1 LNAEKAEIIL
11 DAAEQIFKR
20 YGYSKTTMD
29 DIARE
34 AMIGKGTI
42 YYYFNTKEDIFLAIM
57 SKVITEISKT
67 IREKIETCKTF
78 EGKVKALFTEPHEY
92 FSQHHDLII
101 QVIGSES
108 PAFLK
113 KINEFKKSNLVML
126 RALLT
131 EVFDFGVKSH
141 VIRDEY
147 IPFID
152 KIIEV
157 IFKWVQFLGESI
169 HKDIA
174 AQTIDETIGD
184 YIMFYEIFVRGLTK
198 KQEV

>member
-57 SKVITEISKT
+57 SKVIAEISKT
-67 IREKIETCKTF
+67 LKERIDKSETF
-78 EGKVKALFTEPHEY
+78 EGKIKVLFAEPYQH
-92 FSQHHDLII
+92 FLRHHDLII
-101 QVIGSES
+101 QVINNES

-113 KINEFKKSNLVML
+113 KITEFKSANLESL
-126 RALLT
+126 RALLA
-131 EVFDFGVKSH
+131 EVFTFGIDNH
-141 VIRDEY
+141 VIKEKY

-152 KIIEV
+152 KIIET
-157 IFKWVQFLGESI
+157 IFKWVHFMGECI
-169 HKDIA
+169 HKDIST
-174 AQTIDETIGD
+174 QTIDETIGD
-184 YIMFYEIFVRGLTK
+184 YILFFEIFVNGLTK
-198 KQEV
+198 KLEV